1 MALSVDA
8 RAESCTDPIHIHTC
22 EPAPRFSNA
31 PDFFLRR
38 ARNRIRG
45 IDVPTIAGN
54 QQVWVQGVGC
64 GSAIAVVT

>member
-31 PDFFLRR
+31 PDFFLREH
-38 ARNRIRG
+38 G
-45 IDVPTIAGN
+45 TESGTLDVPTIAN
-54 QQVWVQGVGC
+54 KKVWVQGVGC